1 MKPDVKSCRYYQ
13 TSGELPNL
21 YQNDKE
27 RILSK
32 FKPIIDEYNK
42 VIDEIEIL
50 NDKYGAE
57 FYRYVRL
64 YDLENFEED
73 EVVRNE
79 IRNHFNPNQYSNYI
93 GTDELPFVDTRNKLK
108 NRGAK

>member
-1 MKPDVKSCRYYQ
+1 
-13 TSGELPNL
+13 
-21 YQNDKE
+21 
-27 RILSK
+27 
-32 FKPIIDEYNK
+32 
-42 VIDEIEIL
+42 
-50 NDKYGAE
+50 
-57 FYRYVRL
+57 L

-93 GTDELPFVDTRNKLK
+93 EADELPFVDTRNKLK